1 MTIGVVP
8 RIAVLVMMVAA
19 LGLPVNDLV
28 RYAVLLFGAIAIF
41 SGDIRLGLA
50 RWFAA
55 LAVIAVAVAGA
66 TLWPAPRIDEG
77 HNVFIV
83 DRRRRAARW
92 NASCPRKPTG

>member
-1 MTIGVVP
+1 MP

-41 SGDIRLGLA
+41 SGDVRLGLM
-50 RWFAA
+50 RWLAA
-55 LAVIAVAVAGA
+55 LAVIVVAVAGV

-83 DRRRRAARW
+83 DGAAGRCDW
-92 NASCPRKPTG
+92 SASCPRKPTG